1 MTHKQLAQLLRQFAD
16 LVESANAKSEEDQEP
31 QQLPSAAEAQALA
44 RAQAAVTAYDP
55 EPTPD
60 VPQQPKWADVGVDEL
75 KTKLAHAGKEHGT
88 PAIRDLVTGM
98 LGTFKTAAKMS
109 QEERNKVMVAL
120 TDALA
125 GAKK

>member
-16 LVESANAKSEEDQEP
+16 LVESQRPDEDTP
-31 QQLPSAAEAQALA
+31 AQLPSAAEAQAMA
-44 RAQAAVTAYDP
+44 RAQAAVTAHDP
-55 EPTPD
+55 EPAIPE
-60 VPQQPKWADVGVDEL
+60 PPRWADVGVDEL

-88 PAIRDLVTGM
+88 PAIRDLVTGI